1 MRLLRHVAAAVSVAA
16 VVSTARAG
24 SFEARPGGGDRI
36 VVHAFKKGFFSAFAH
51 DHHFEVT
58 KWHATADVPDDE
70 PARASVDVM
79 LSAGSLRDR
88 QERLSDADR
97 RKVDGQAAGPEVLDA
112 QHHPEI
118 EFRSERFEAERGGT
132 PEHVRGTL
140 RGTLTLRGR
149 AVPADV
155 AVEADRDGKAWRVR
169 GKAHVKQTASGIKPY
184 SGFGGGVAVKDD
196 LEIEI
201 VLTLRPRGA

>member
-1 MRLLRHVAAAVSVAA
+1 MRLFRHVVAVSIAA
-16 VVSTARAG
+16 IVSTARAG

-36 VVHAFKKGFFSAFAH
+36 VVHVFKKGALSAFAH
-51 DHHFEVT
+51 DHHFEVG
-58 KWHATADVPDDE
+58 KWHATADVPDGE
-70 PARASVDVM
+70 PARASVDVV

-132 PEHVRGTL
+132 REHVRGAL
-140 RGTLTLRGR
+140 HGTLTVRGR
-149 AVPADV
+149 GVPADV
-155 AVEADRDGKAWRVR
+155 AVEADREKDAWRVR
-169 GKAHVKQTASGIKPY
+169 GKARVKQSAFGIKPF
-184 SGFGGGVAVKDD
+184 SGFAGTVGVKDEV
-196 LEIEI
+196 EIEI
-201 VLTLRPRGA
+201 MLTLRPGSG